1 MPKPAYQH
9 HCIYCKYLG
18 THVEEGCYILPH
30 KGSHK
35 VDLYVCQYHR
45 HGTTLIARHSS
56 HPSTY
61 ESGSVSDALTSP
73 MLALALVKHLSQSKF
88 KAARD
93 RTIKQLLVTERPQK
107 ND

>member
-1 MPKPAYQH
+1 MPRQAYQH

-30 KGSHK
+30 KGSHE

-56 HPSTY
+56 HPATY
-61 ESGSVSDALTSP
+61 ESGSVNDALTSP
-73 MLALALVKHLSQSKF
+73 MLSLALVKHLSQVKF
-88 KAARD
+88 KTARD
-93 RTIKQLLVTERPQK
+93 RITSQLTFQK
-107 ND
+107 GTPKHE